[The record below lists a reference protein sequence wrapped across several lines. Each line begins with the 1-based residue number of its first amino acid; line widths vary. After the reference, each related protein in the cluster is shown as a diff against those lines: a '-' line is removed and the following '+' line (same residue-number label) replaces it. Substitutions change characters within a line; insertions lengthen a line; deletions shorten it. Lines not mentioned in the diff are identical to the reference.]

1 MTEPFLASEHLTRL
15 KDFQRRTVRHVVA
28 RMYDDAVP
36 TRRFLVADE
45 TGLGKSVVAR
55 GVIAEAVQRLL
66 KDDSVGRIDVVYVC
80 SNADI
85 AAQNLSRLN
94 VVGNNRVEFRTR
106 LTMLAAQSHD
116 LNSSGDKFGKP
127 VNLIAFTPATSFE
140 KGWRTGK
147 SEERALLA
155 VMIQRLLDLRS
166 YRLTALHR
174 VLQGGVH
181 TLERFRGS
189 VNYYASLTLDQTIL
203 DAFEISFRD
212 SDLAQEVDQL
222 LKDIG
227 QRHSLNTEQLE
238 QARQLTGQMRNL
250 LAQASVHALEPD
262 LIILDEFQRFR
273 HLLDPETGG
282 EAAELAHHLFEW
294 DEARTLLLSAT
305 PYKPFTLA
313 EEDAEGED
321 HYTDLMT
328 TLGFLCSK
336 DEAWLAAVRES
347 FAEYRGKLLSGND
360 CDDVTA
366 SLRELLLQYMC
377 RTERPTVAG
386 AHREIS
392 TQADGV
398 TSGDLMDFVG
408 LRDLARAVGGNVQ
421 VEYWKSAP
429 YFVNFL
435 DGYQV
440 GERLKAQLKSHTAQ
454 EEVHSALGRV
464 TQLDTGALARFEE
477 IDMGNA
483 RLRLLAQRTVADDWW
498 KLLWIPPSLPYLEPD
513 GPYAEPFVE
522 RVTKQLIFS
531 SWTATPT
538 AIASL
543 LSYEAERQLAA
554 GSKRLTENTAEA
566 RRKLATAL
574 TYRVADGRAG
584 AMSTLAL
591 FWPHPGL
598 AAVAD
603 PLRLARRTPTAAPT
617 GDEAVR
623 WTLTQLGGAD
633 DEASSQPVADYFS
646 WPGSLPTTLAD
657 RGSHALSRLIQGES
671 ASVDDD
677 STESTRLDLH
687 VDDALQ
693 AETDR
698 RPSLELAE
706 LALNGPGCIAWRA
719 LSRLVGDTDT
729 VTEAGL
735 WTAAASLAND
745 LRSLFNRVESNLLLE
760 QLYPGVVYWRAV
772 LAYCSSGNLQ
782 AVLDEFLHHVR
793 SSVGEE
799 SLNDES
805 LARLAKDAGS
815 VLSMRPSRYV
825 AFDPSGSSTG
835 ISLGARFALRYGSTR
850 GQTEDVRMPEVRAA
864 FNSPFWPF
872 VLTSTSVGQ
881 EGIDFHWWCHSVVH
895 WNTPASPVDFEQ
907 REGRVNRF
915 GGHAVRRNIAL
926 AHRKDVMRS
935 ELTDPWEAA
944 YKAARAV
951 EHGLGDFCPYWV
963 YPGPHA
969 VERHLLPFPLSLD
982 GPRAEALKRDLT
994 HYRLAL
1000 GQPRQE
1006 DFLALLNR
1014 SGASAGQP
1022 IDLTPP

>member
-1 MTEPFLASEHLTRL
+1 MTEPFLAAAHLTRL

-28 RMYDDAVP
+28 RMYDEPVP

-55 GVIAEAVQRLL
+55 GVIAEAVERLL
-66 KDDSVGRIDVVYVC
+66 KDDSVRRIDVVYVC

-116 LNSSGDKFGKP
+116 LNSSGEQFGKP

-166 YRLTALHR
+166 YRLTALHLT
-174 VLQGGVH
+174 LQGGVH
-181 TLERFRGS
+181 TLERFRGY
-189 VNYYASLTLDQTIL
+189 VKYYASLTLDQTIL
-203 DAFEISFRD
+203 DAFEVAFRG
-212 SDLAQEVDQL
+212 SELAQEVEQL
-222 LKDIG
+222 LVDIG
-227 QRHSLNTEQLE
+227 QRRSLNPEQLE
-238 QARQLTGQMRNL
+238 WSRQLTGQMRNL

-273 HLLDPETGG
+273 HLLDPDTGG

-305 PYKPFTLA
+305 PYKPFTLT

-321 HYTDLMT
+321 HYSDLMT
-328 TLGFLCSK
+328 TLGFLCLK
-336 DEAWLAAVRES
+336 DEEWLAAVRES
-347 FAEYRGKLLSGND
+347 FADYRGKLLSGND
-360 CDDVTA
+360 CNDVTA
-366 SLRELLLQYMC
+366 RLRELLLQYMC

-392 TQADGV
+392 TPAKGV
-398 TSGDLMDFVG
+398 TAGDLMDFVG
-408 LRDLARAVGGNVQ
+408 LRDLARAVGGDVQ

-454 EEVHSALGRV
+454 DAVHSALSRV
-464 TQLDTGALARFEE
+464 TQLDTGALARFEQL
-477 IDMGNA
+477 DMGNA
-483 RLRLLAQRTVADDWW
+483 RLRLLAERTVGDGWW
-498 KLLWIPPSLPYLEPD
+498 QLLWIPPSMPYLAPD
-513 GPYAEPFVE
+513 GPYAETFAE

-543 LSYEAERQLAA
+543 LSYEAERHLAA

-566 RRKLATAL
+566 RRKLATPL

-598 AAVAD
+598 AAIAD
-603 PLRLARRTPTAAPT
+603 PLRLARQTATAAPT

-633 DEASSQPVADYFS
+633 IDASGQPVADYFS
-646 WPGSLPTTLAD
+646 WPGSLPNTLAD
-657 RGSHALSRLIQGES
+657 HGPHALSRLIQGETAS
-671 ASVDDD
+671 ADDD
-677 STESTRLDLH
+677 STEPTRLDLH
-687 VDDALQ
+687 VDEALN
-693 AETDR
+693 AEPDR
-698 RPSLELAE
+698 RASLELAE

-719 LSRLVGDTDT
+719 LSRLVGEADS

-735 WTAAASLAND
+735 WTAAALLAND

-782 AVLDEFLHHVR
+782 AVLDEYLHHVR
-793 SSVGEE
+793 SSVGDE
-799 SLNDES
+799 SLNDEG
-805 LARLAKDAGS
+805 LARLAKDAGA
-815 VLSMRPSRYV
+815 VLAMRPSRYV

-850 GQTEDVRMPEVRAA
+850 AQAEDIRMPEVRAA

-915 GGHAVRRNIAL
+915 GGHAVRRNIAM
-926 AHRKDVMRS
+926 AHREDVMHS
-935 ELTDPWEAA
+935 ELADPWQAA
-944 YKAARAV
+944 YKAARKV
-951 EHGLGDFCPYWV
+951 ENGLGDFCPYWV

-969 VERHLLPFPLSLD
+969 VERHLHPFPLSQD

-1006 DFLALLNR
+1006 DFLALLKQG
-1014 SGASAGQP
+1014 GASAGQP
-1022 IDLTPP
+1022 IDLTPR

>member
-1 MTEPFLASEHLTRL
+1 MTEPFLAAAHLTRL

-28 RMYDDAVP
+28 RMYDDPVP

-55 GVIAEAVQRLL
+55 GVIAEAVERLL
-66 KDDSVGRIDVVYVC
+66 KDDSVRRIDVVYVC

-106 LTMLAAQSHD
+106 LTLLAAQSHD
-116 LNSSGDKFGKP
+116 LNSSGEQFGKP

-147 SEERALLA
+147 KEERALLA
-155 VMIQRLLDLRS
+155 VMVQRLLELRT
-166 YRLTALHR
+166 YRLTALHL
-174 VLQGGVH
+174 VLQGGVQK
-181 TLERFRGS
+181 LESFRNL

-203 DAFEISFRD
+203 DAFEIAFCGS
-212 SDLAQEVDQL
+212 SLASEVEQL
-222 LKDIG
+222 LEDIG
-227 QRHSLNTEQLE
+227 QRRSLGPEQLE
-238 QARQLTGQMRNL
+238 QARELTGRMRNL

-313 EEDAEGED
+313 EEDADGED

-328 TLGFLCSK
+328 TLGFLSSK
-336 DEAWLAAVRES
+336 DDNWLNAVRES
-347 FAEYRGKLLSGND
+347 FADYRSKLLSGKD
-360 CDDVTA
+360 CDDATTN
-366 SLRELLLQYMC
+366 LRELLLQYMC
-377 RTERPTVAG
+377 RTERPTLAG
-386 AHREIS
+386 AHREVS
-392 TQADGV
+392 TPAKDV
-398 TSGDLMDFVG
+398 TAGDLMDFVG
-408 LRDLARAVGGNVQ
+408 LRDLARAVGGGVQ

-440 GERLKAQLKSHTAQ
+440 GERLKAQLKGGTAL
-454 EEVHSALGRV
+454 EAVHSALGRV
-464 TQLDTGALARFEE
+464 TQLDTGALTRFERV
-477 IDMGNA
+477 DMGNA
-483 RLRLLAQRTVADDWW
+483 RLRLLAERTVSDGWW
-498 KLLWIPPSLPYLEPD
+498 QLLWIPPSMPYLAPE
-513 GPYAEPFVE
+513 GPYAEPFAQ

-543 LSYEAERQLAA
+543 LSYEAERHLAA
-554 GSKRLTENTAEA
+554 GSERLTENTPEA
-566 RRKLATAL
+566 RRRLATAL

-591 FWPHPGL
+591 FWPHPAL
-598 AAVAD
+598 AAIAD
-603 PLRLARRTPTAAPT
+603 PLRVARQTAAVAPTAVDA
-617 GDEAVR
+617 AR
-623 WTLTQLGGAD
+623 WVLDQLGGVDPEVA
-633 DEASSQPVADYFS
+633 SQPIADFFS
-646 WPGSLPTTLAD
+646 WPGSLPTTLVGH
-657 RGSHALSRLIQGES
+657 GSHGLSRLIQGET
-671 ASVDDD
+671 ASSDED
-677 STESTRLDLH
+677 STEPTRLDLH
-687 VDDALQ
+687 VEEALQ
-693 AETDR
+693 AEPER

-719 LSRLVGDTDT
+719 LSRLVGETDT
-729 VTEAGL
+729 ITEAGL
-735 WTAAASLAND
+735 WSAAALLAND

-782 AVLDEFLHHVR
+782 AVLDEYLHHVR
-793 SSVGEE
+793 SSVGDET
-799 SLNDES
+799 LDDES
-805 LARLAKDAGS
+805 LARLAKEAGA

-825 AFDPSGSSTG
+825 AFDPSGNSSG
-835 ISLGARFALRYGSTR
+835 ISLGARFALRYGSSR
-850 GQTEDVRMPEVRAA
+850 AQTEDVRMPEVRAA

-926 AHRKDVMRS
+926 AHREDVMLS
-935 ELTDPWEAA
+935 AMEDPWQAA
-944 YKAARAV
+944 YQAARAA
-951 EHGLGDFCPYWV
+951 ELGLGDFCPYWV

-969 VERHLLPFPLSLD
+969 VERHLLPFPLSQD

-1006 DFLALLNR
+1006 DFLALLAK
-1014 SGASAGQP
+1014 SGASAAKP
-1022 IDLTPP
+1022 IDLTPC